1 MSFLERAIE
10 NRRVQIC
17 AAILGVVV
25 LAISAGFLMAS
36 KAAPKAMNTSLPH
49 AYTNVP
55 ILRSLNQSQPMRST
69 TGVLSY
75 SRPSPSRTAQR

>member
-1 MSFLERAIE
+1 MSFLEQVVE

-25 LAISAGFLMAS
+25 LAISAGFLIAS
-36 KAAPKAMNTSLPH
+36 KTKPKTLNAGLPQ
-49 AYTNVP
+49 AYANVP
-55 ILRSLNQSQPMRST
+55 ILRSLNQGQPMRSA

-75 SRPSPSRTAQR
+75 SRLAPSRTARR